1 MSFEFDF
8 DSAKVHQCVP
18 TNKQHVELFRVLN
31 ELLPKY
37 DINTRFRVAGFLAQC
52 GHESNDFNAL
62 TENLNYGAKGLMA
75 TFKKYFPTME
85 LAKQYERQPE
95 KIANL
100 VYSNRMGNGNE
111 ASGDGWKYRGR
122 GAIQLTGHDNYAGFA
137 KYINKSIDETV
148 EYCTTLKGSIE
159 SSCWYWKVN
168 NINSACDANDIKL
181 MTKKINTG
189 LLGLPERNQR
199 FEINKVIL

>member
-8 DSAKVHQCVP
+8 DWTKLHQCVP
-18 TNKQHVELFRVLN
+18 TNKECLELFKVLN

-52 GHESNDFNAL
+52 GHESNDFNVL

-95 KIANL
+95 KIANF
-100 VYSNRMGNGNE
+100 VYANRMGNGNE

-137 KYINKSIDETV
+137 KSIGKTIDETV
-148 EYCTTLKGSIE
+148 EYCTTLEGSIE

>member
-8 DSAKVHQCVP
+8 DWTKLHQCVP
-18 TNKQHVELFRVLN
+18 TNKECLELFKVLN

-52 GHESNDFNAL
+52 GHESNDFNVL

-137 KYINKSIDETV
+137 KSIGKTIDETV
-148 EYCTTLKGSIE
+148 EYCTTLEGSIE

>member
-8 DSAKVHQCVP
+8 DWTKLHQCVP
-18 TNKQHVELFRVLN
+18 TNKECLELFKVLN

-52 GHESNDFNAL
+52 GHESDDFNVL

-95 KIANL
+95 KIANF
-100 VYSNRMGNGNE
+100 VYANRMGNGNE

-137 KYINKSIDETV
+137 KSIGKTIDETV
-148 EYCTTLKGSIE
+148 EYCTTLEGSIE